1 MVWVKDNDFFSDFK
15 GTITPISPID
25 LSHLEKLDM
34 RRPGTAAGLV
44 V

>member
-15 GTITPISPID
+15 GITPISPTE